1 MSLWIE
7 LNGYSCFCCH
17 IASQLCLFLLL
28 LLLLWYAN
36 LFRWSNT
43 VLHSASAIRDSIS
56 ENSLVWSIDD
66 KHQCFVFLVYSFSL
80 LLLLLRDLPMLPM
93 ALTLTANGKK
103 RQRKKMKISLR
114 RFNIIRT
121 QVLRNILFDFDKF
134 SIIGYWLPQ
143 IDATNWFAYGFI
155 FKSSM
160 LWKMQ
165 QKEINALQSVVGL
178 FTGITSIFSASEILI

>member
-1 MSLWIE
+1 MENEQIDSIELKSNETTDKYINKKRSKEAWFESPNGKKERVSLWIE
-7 LNGYSCFCCH
+7 LNGYSSFCCH
-17 IASQLCLFLLL
+17 IANQLCLFLLL

-93 ALTLTANGKK
+93 ALTLTANENKK
-103 RQRKKMKISLR
+103 RSRKKNENFPSL
-114 RFNIIRT
+114 FQYN
-121 QVLRNILFDFDKF
+121 
-134 SIIGYWLPQ
+134 
-143 IDATNWFAYGFI
+143 
-155 FKSSM
+155 
-160 LWKMQ
+160 
-165 QKEINALQSVVGL
+165 
-178 FTGITSIFSASEILI
+178 

>member
-1 MSLWIE
+1 MQEKKTSLSLWMKNIFLYWRILSMKSEQIDSIE
-7 LNGYSCFCCH
+7 LKSNETTDKYINKKKKQRSL
-17 IASQLCLFLLL
+17 IWISEWQERESEPVNWVERLQLLLLPYCQPTSLILLL

-93 ALTLTANGKK
+93 ALTLTANEKK
-103 RQRKKMKISLR
+103 KKATTKKKW
-114 RFNIIRT
+114 
-121 QVLRNILFDFDKF
+121 KF
-134 SIIGYWLPQ
+134 PFVVSI
-143 IDATNWFAYGFI
+143 
-155 FKSSM
+155 
-160 LWKMQ
+160 
-165 QKEINALQSVVGL
+165 
-178 FTGITSIFSASEILI
+178 